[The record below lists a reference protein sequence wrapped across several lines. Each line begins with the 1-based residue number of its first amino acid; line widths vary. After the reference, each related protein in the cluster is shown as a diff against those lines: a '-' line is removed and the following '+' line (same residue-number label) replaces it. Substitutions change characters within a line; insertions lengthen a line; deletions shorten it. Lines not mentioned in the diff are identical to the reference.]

1 VNKRVRLIGV
11 VLPVMA
17 LLAGAC
23 GSDKKA
29 ATTTVAATQAPTTT
43 AAASTATTTGAT
55 EGTSAET
62 TAETSAD
69 TIADTT
75 EATTEA
81 TTAGTASETTTASS
95 AGAPTGTPIKLMS
108 IYVKNNPAFSQPET
122 FTGAQARV
130 DEINASGGINGHP
143 VELIG
148 CDSNLDPNQ
157 EQACID
163 QAISEKVSAIVSSSI
178 FFTPLTALEDA
189 NIPFIGAQGITP
201 DQLSSPMSY
210 PFSGINGWFKGE
222 VAIAV
227 KAGAKKIT
235 IVTGDTASSQYAESI
250 AMGAITAAGLT
261 PNKSVVAAVGKTE
274 FTAEAAAAIADNPDA
289 VVLNGPAEVLT
300 KFTLA
305 MRQAG
310 YTGLIVSFGSGVG
323 GEAIESLGDDGN
335 GVLVSLIAKPVSDS
349 SDPMVA
355 EFIKEMDATDS
366 SASKDELAAYGW
378 SSVYV
383 FGEVMKD
390 ATAYDAAGTIDTF
403 NNMTTPID
411 AGLFGPFQGSGTAVS
426 PDTPRLF
433 NLSYIEGEIKDG
445 DLIANGDFEDPAKV
459 LTGS

>member
-17 LLAGAC
+17 VLAAAC
-23 GSDKKA
+23 GSDENASTTAAGGTTATTA
-29 ATTTVAATQAPTTT
+29 ATTTGE
-43 AAASTATTTGAT
+43 TG
-55 EGTSAET
+55 ET
-62 TAETSAD
+62 TADTSAPSTPD
-69 TIADTT
+69 T
-75 EATTEA
+75 
-81 TTAGTASETTTASS
+81 SS
-95 AGAPTGTPIKLMS
+95 ASTGGAAPTGTPIKVMS

-130 DEINASGGINGHP
+130 DAINASGGINGHP

-163 QAISEKVSAIVSSSI
+163 QAISENVSAIVSSSI
-178 FFTPLTALEDA
+178 FFTPLTTLEA
-189 NIPFIGAQGITP
+189 AKIPFIGAQGITP

-227 KAGAKKIT
+227 NAGAKKIT

-250 AMGAITAAGLT
+250 SKAAIEEAGLT
-261 PNKSVVAAVGKTE
+261 PNKSVVAAVGKTD
-274 FTAEAAAAIADNPDA
+274 FTAEAAAAIAGSPDA

-300 KFTLA
+300 KFTLS

-323 GEAIESLGDDGN
+323 GEAIESLGEDGN

-355 EFIKEMDATDS
+355 QFVKEMDATDS

-403 NNMTTPID
+403 NKMTTPID

-445 DLIANGDFEDPAKV
+445 ELIANGGFEDPAKV
-459 LTGS
+459 LAGS